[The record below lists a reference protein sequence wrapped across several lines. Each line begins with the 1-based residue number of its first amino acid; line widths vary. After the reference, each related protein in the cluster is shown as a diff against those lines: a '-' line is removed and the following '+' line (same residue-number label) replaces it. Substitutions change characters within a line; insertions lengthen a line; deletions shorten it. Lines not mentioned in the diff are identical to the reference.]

1 MTHTFTAANGRKY
14 LVRLVRLVKLEVKQ
28 YFPNAKFFR

>member
-1 MTHTFTAANGRKY
+1 MTTHTFTAANGRKY
-14 LVRLVRLVKLEVKQ
+14 LVRLAKLEVKQ